1 MVPLCQF
8 SLLNMLQRFGLLK
21 VIGGGFVKSINR
33 ESGPDLGPEGRDCCV
48 LWRLR
53 MARGTAQGVDLG
65 RGELPLASGVSSV
78 GPSSSSPFS
87 ISTMVMAGG
96 ER

>member
-1 MVPLCQF
+1 MSILFTKHVTEVWTTE
-8 SLLNMLQRFGLLK
+8 SHW
-21 VIGGGFVKSINR
+21 GGFVKSINR
-33 ESGPDLGPEGRDCCV
+33 ESGPDLGPEGHDCCV